1 MAAPAQQGERSS
13 LDPAVVSRLGSLQLK
28 ARQVVEGVLSGLHRS
43 PHRGQSIE
51 FAEHKEY
58 APGDEVRHIDWK
70 AYGKFDKVYVKQFE
84 HETNL
89 RAYLLIDCSRSMAYA
104 SDATSGGVSKLEYAQ
119 VVAAS
124 LAYLL
129 ARQSD
134 AVGLLTFAQA
144 AEHYLPARS
153 SGAHLHEL
161 VSRLDTLEA
170 HGETNLSAAVDAL
183 SERAPRRSMVLV
195 LTDLLDP
202 EPEQLRVLRRLRA
215 RRHDVAVLHLMDR
228 AEVDFP
234 FEDPTLFVGME
245 DDRQLQV
252 SPAQIRESYL
262 EEVGAFV
269 EQARQVLREGDV
281 EYRRVVTDTPY
292 DRFLLDFLAQRG
304 GGRRGQ
310 R

>member
-1 MAAPAQQGERSS
+1 MSTPVARSEAS
-13 LDPAVVSRLGSLQLK
+13 ALDPAVISRLGSLQLK

-43 PHRGQSIE
+43 PHRGQSVE

-70 AYGKFDKVYVKQFE
+70 AYGKFDKYYVKQFE

-89 RAYLLIDCSRSMAYA
+89 RAYLLVDCSRSMAYA
-104 SDATSGGVSKLEYAQ
+104 SQPGGVSKLDYAK

-134 AVGLLTFAQA
+134 AVGLIAFGSKVRQ
-144 AEHYLPARS
+144 YLPARA
-153 SGAHLHEL
+153 SGTHLHEL
-161 VSRLDTLEA
+161 VDRLDALRPE
-170 HGETNLSAAVDAL
+170 GETDLAAAVDAL
-183 SERAPRRSMVLV
+183 SERARRRALVLV

-202 EPEQLRVLRRLRA
+202 EPESLKILRSLRHA
-215 RRHDVAVLHLMDR
+215 RHDVAVLHLMDR

-245 DDRQLQV
+245 DDRSLQV
-252 SPAQIRESYL
+252 SPTQIRESYL
-262 EEVGAFV
+262 EEVAAFI
-269 EQARQVLREGDV
+269 EQARQSLRESDV
-281 EYRRVVTDTPY
+281 QYRQVITDEPY
-292 DRFLLDFLAQRG
+292 DRFLLDFLALRG
-304 GGRRGQ
+304 GGRRGA